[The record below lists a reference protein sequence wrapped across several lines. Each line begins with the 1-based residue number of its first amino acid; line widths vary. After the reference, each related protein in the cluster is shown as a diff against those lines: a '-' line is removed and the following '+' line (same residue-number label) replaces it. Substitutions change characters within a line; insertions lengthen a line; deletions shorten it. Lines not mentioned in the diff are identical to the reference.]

1 MTEVKRDEYEE
12 KRCLLNTTD
21 PANEQA
27 NRERIPIRHVID
39 KLDRTLSRGDYGEG
53 MRLLE
58 YWLREAR
65 ALGDEDGE
73 LSLESEMM
81 GLSRRVNDREKGLA
95 AISRGLELLEKS
107 GLADTVSGATI
118 LLNAATTK
126 KHFGDAVGALPLYSL
141 AEAVY
146 LARLTSD
153 DERLGGL
160 YNNYA
165 SSLAETGDRKRA
177 EEYYEKALAVM
188 GKIGVAGL
196 TGVAVTSVNLADFYA
211 VGDEP
216 DKDEKINATLKR
228 AWAALDSPDC
238 PRDGEY
244 AFVASK
250 CAPAFSYYGWFFA
263 AAELEKRIKE
273 IHERN

>member
-1 MTEVKRDEYEE
+1 MALKRDEYEE

-21 PANEQA
+21 PADERA
-27 NRERIPIRHVID
+27 NHERIPIRHVID
-39 KLDRTLSRGDYGEG
+39 KLDRALARGDYAEG
-53 MRLLE
+53 MRLLD
-58 YWLREAR
+58 YWIHEAQALR
-65 ALGDEDGE
+65 DEDGE
-73 LSLESEMM
+73 LSLQSETM
-81 GLSRRVNDREKGLA
+81 GLSRRVNDREKGLS
-95 AISRGLELLEKS
+95 AITRGLELLEKS
-107 GLADTVSGATI
+107 GLTDTVSGATI

-126 KHFGDAVGALPLYSL
+126 KHFGDAAGALPLYRQ
-141 AEAVY
+141 AETIY
-146 LARLTSD
+146 LARLFPD

-165 SSLAETGDRKRA
+165 SSLDETGDRKGA

-188 GKIGVAGL
+188 EKCGASGRC
-196 TGVAVTSVNLADFYA
+196 GVAVTSVNLADFYA
-211 VGDEP
+211 AGDEP
-216 DKDEKINATLKR
+216 DKDEKINATLGR
-228 AWAALDSPDC
+228 AWDALDAPDT

-263 AAELEKRIKE
+263 AAELEKRVKE

>member
-1 MTEVKRDEYEE
+1 MSLQRDEYEE
-12 KRCLLNTTD
+12 KRCLLSTSD
-21 PANEQA
+21 PEDKTA
-27 NRERIPIRHVID
+27 NRERVPIRHVID
-39 KLDRTLSRGDYGEG
+39 KLDRALSRGDTVEG
-53 MRLLE
+53 MRLID

-81 GLSRRVNDREKGLA
+81 GLSRRTNEREKGLA
-95 AISRGLELLEKS
+95 AIERGLELLAKS
-107 GLADTVSGATI
+107 GLSDTVSGATI

-126 KHFGDAVGALPLYSL
+126 KHFGDAAGALPLYRR
-141 AEAVY
+141 AEEIY
-146 LARLTSD
+146 CARLSPD
-153 DERLGGL
+153 DERIGGL

-165 SSLAETGDRKRA
+165 SSLSETGDRKSA
-177 EEYYEKALAVM
+177 EVYYEKALAVM
-188 GKIGVAGL
+188 EKLGAAGR

-211 VGDEP
+211 AGNDPER
-216 DKDEKINATLKR
+216 DEKINAALER
-228 AWAALDSPDC
+228 AWAALDAPDT
-238 PRDGEY
+238 PRDGDY

-263 AAELEKRIKE
+263 AAELERRMRE

>member
-1 MTEVKRDEYEE
+1 MELNRDEYEE

-21 PANEQA
+21 PEDKTA
-27 NRERIPIRHVID
+27 NRERIPIRHVVD
-39 KLDRTLSRGDYGEG
+39 KLDRALARGDYAEG
-53 MRLLE
+53 MRLLD
-58 YWLREAR
+58 YWTREAR

-73 LSLESEMM
+73 LSVTSELL

-95 AISRGLELLEKS
+95 AIDRALELLEKS

-118 LLNAATTK
+118 LLNASTTK
-126 KHFGDAVGALPLYSL
+126 KHFGDPEGAIPLYRQ

-146 LARLTSD
+146 LARLSPD

-160 YNNYA
+160 YNNFA
-165 SSLAETGDRKRA
+165 SSLSETGDRKTA
-177 EEYYEKALAVM
+177 EAYYEKALAVM
-188 GKIGVAGL
+188 EKNGAAGL
-196 TGVAVTSVNLADFYA
+196 LGVAVTSVNLADFYA
-211 VGDEP
+211 AGDEP
-216 DKDEKINATLKR
+216 EKDEKIGATLER
-228 AWAALDSPDC
+228 AWAALESPDA

-263 AAELEKRIKE
+263 AAELEKRVKE

>member
-1 MTEVKRDEYEE
+1 MELNRDEYEE

-21 PANEQA
+21 PEDKTA
-27 NRERIPIRHVID
+27 NRERIPIRHVVD
-39 KLDRTLSRGDYGEG
+39 KLDRALAQGDYAEG
-53 MRLLE
+53 MRLLD
-58 YWLREAR
+58 YWTREAR

-73 LSLESEMM
+73 LSVTSEML

-95 AISRGLELLEKS
+95 AIDRALGLLEKS

-126 KHFGDAVGALPLYSL
+126 KHFGDPEGAIPLYRQ

-146 LARLTSD
+146 LARLSPD

-160 YNNYA
+160 YNNFA
-165 SSLAETGDRKRA
+165 SSLSETGDRKTA
-177 EEYYEKALAVM
+177 EAYYEKALAVM
-188 GKIGVAGL
+188 EKNGAAGL
-196 TGVAVTSVNLADFYA
+196 LGVAVTSVNLADFYA
-211 VGDEP
+211 AGDEP
-216 DKDEKINATLKR
+216 EKDEKIGATLER
-228 AWAALDSPDC
+228 AWAALETPDA

-263 AAELEKRIKE
+263 ASELEKRVKE

>member
-1 MTEVKRDEYEE
+1 MELNRDEYEE

-21 PANEQA
+21 PEDKTA
-27 NRERIPIRHVID
+27 NRERIPIRHVVD
-39 KLDRTLSRGDYGEG
+39 KLDRALARGDYAEG
-53 MRLLE
+53 MRLLD
-58 YWLREAR
+58 YWTREAR

-73 LSLESEMM
+73 LSVTSEML

-95 AISRGLELLEKS
+95 AIDRALELLEKS

-126 KHFGDAVGALPLYSL
+126 KHFGDPEGAIPLYRQ

-146 LARLTSD
+146 LARLSPD

-160 YNNYA
+160 YNNFA
-165 SSLAETGDRKRA
+165 SSLSETGDRKTA
-177 EEYYEKALAVM
+177 EAYYEKALAVM
-188 GKIGVAGL
+188 EKNGAAGL
-196 TGVAVTSVNLADFYA
+196 LGVAVTSVNLADFYA
-211 VGDEP
+211 AGDEP
-216 DKDEKINATLKR
+216 ERDEKIGATLER
-228 AWAALDSPDC
+228 AWASLESPDA

-263 AAELEKRIKE
+263 ASELEKRVKE

>member
-1 MTEVKRDEYEE
+1 MGVQRDEYEE
-12 KRCLLNTTD
+12 KRCLLSMTD
-21 PANEQA
+21 PEDKTA

-39 KLDRTLSRGDYGEG
+39 KLDRALTRGDTAEG
-53 MRLLE
+53 MRLLD

-73 LSLESEMM
+73 LSVTSEMM

-95 AISRGLELLEKS
+95 AVARGLELLEKS
-107 GLADTVSGATI
+107 GLSDTVSGATI

-126 KHFGDAVGALPLYSL
+126 KHFGDAAGALPLYRR
-141 AEAVY
+141 AEEIYV
-146 LARLTSD
+146 ARLSPD
-153 DERLGGL
+153 DERFGGL
-160 YNNYA
+160 YNHYA
-165 SSLAETGDRKRA
+165 SSLAETGDRKSA
-177 EEYYEKALAVM
+177 GEYYEKALAVM
-188 GKIGVAGL
+188 EKLGAEGR
-196 TGVAVTSVNLADFYA
+196 TGVAVTLVNLADFYA
-211 VGDEP
+211 AGNDP
-216 DKDEKINATLKR
+216 DKDERINAALER
-228 AWAALDSPDC
+228 AWAALDAPDT

>member
-1 MTEVKRDEYEE
+1 MKLNRDEYEE

-21 PANEQA
+21 PEDKTA
-27 NRERIPIRHVID
+27 NRERIPIRHVVD
-39 KLDRTLSRGDYGEG
+39 KLDRALAQGDYAEG
-53 MRLLE
+53 MRLLD
-58 YWLREAR
+58 YWTREAR

-73 LSLESEMM
+73 LSVTSEML

-95 AISRGLELLEKS
+95 AIDRALGLLEKS

-126 KHFGDAVGALPLYSL
+126 KHFGDPEGAIPLYRQ

-146 LARLTSD
+146 LARLSPD

-160 YNNYA
+160 YNNFA
-165 SSLAETGDRKRA
+165 SSLSETGDRKTA
-177 EEYYEKALAVM
+177 EAYYEKALAVM
-188 GKIGVAGL
+188 EKNGAAGL
-196 TGVAVTSVNLADFYA
+196 LGVAVTSVNLADFYA
-211 VGDEP
+211 AGDEP
-216 DKDEKINATLKR
+216 EKDEKIGATLER
-228 AWAALDSPDC
+228 AWAALETPDA

-263 AAELEKRIKE
+263 ASELEKRVKE

>member
-1 MTEVKRDEYEE
+1 MELNRDEYEE

-21 PANEQA
+21 PEDKTA
-27 NRERIPIRHVID
+27 NRERIPIRHVVD
-39 KLDRTLSRGDYGEG
+39 KLDRALARGDYAEG
-53 MRLLE
+53 MRLLD
-58 YWLREAR
+58 YWTREAR

-73 LSLESEMM
+73 LSVTSELL

-95 AISRGLELLEKS
+95 AIDRALELLEKS

-126 KHFGDAVGALPLYSL
+126 KHFGDPEGAIPLYRQ

-146 LARLTSD
+146 LARLSPD

-160 YNNYA
+160 YNNFA
-165 SSLAETGDRKRA
+165 SSLSETGDRKTA
-177 EEYYEKALAVM
+177 EAYYEKALAVM
-188 GKIGVAGL
+188 EKNGAAGL
-196 TGVAVTSVNLADFYA
+196 LGVAVTSVNLADFYA
-211 VGDEP
+211 AGDEP
-216 DKDEKINATLKR
+216 EKDEKISATLER
-228 AWAALDSPDC
+228 AWAALESPDA

-263 AAELEKRIKE
+263 ASELEKRVKE
-273 IHERN
+273 IYERN

>member
-1 MTEVKRDEYEE
+1 MELNRDEYEE

-21 PANEQA
+21 PEDKTA
-27 NRERIPIRHVID
+27 NRERIPIRHVVD
-39 KLDRTLSRGDYGEG
+39 KLDRALARGDYAEG
-53 MRLLE
+53 MRLLD
-58 YWLREAR
+58 YWTREAR

-73 LSLESEMM
+73 LSVTSELL

-95 AISRGLELLEKS
+95 AIDRALELLEKS

-126 KHFGDAVGALPLYSL
+126 KHFGDPEGAIPLYRQ

-146 LARLTSD
+146 LARLSPD

-160 YNNYA
+160 YNNFA
-165 SSLAETGDRKRA
+165 SSLSETGDRKTA
-177 EEYYEKALAVM
+177 EAYYEKALAVM
-188 GKIGVAGL
+188 EKNGAAGL
-196 TGVAVTSVNLADFYA
+196 LGVAVTSVNLADFYA
-211 VGDEP
+211 AGDEP
-216 DKDEKINATLKR
+216 EKDEKICATLER
-228 AWAALDSPDC
+228 AWAALESPDA

-263 AAELEKRIKE
+263 ASELEKRVKE
-273 IHERN
+273 IYERN

>member
-1 MTEVKRDEYEE
+1 MELNRDEYEE

-21 PANEQA
+21 PEDKTA
-27 NRERIPIRHVID
+27 NRERIPIRHVVD
-39 KLDRTLSRGDYGEG
+39 KLDRALARGDYAEG
-53 MRLLE
+53 MRLLD
-58 YWLREAR
+58 YWTREAR

-73 LSLESEMM
+73 LSVTSEML

-95 AISRGLELLEKS
+95 AIDRALGLLEKS

-126 KHFGDAVGALPLYSL
+126 KHFGDPEGAIPLYRQ

-146 LARLTSD
+146 LARLSPD

-160 YNNYA
+160 YNNFA
-165 SSLAETGDRKRA
+165 SSLSETGDRKTA
-177 EEYYEKALAVM
+177 EAYYEKALAVM
-188 GKIGVAGL
+188 EKNGAAGL
-196 TGVAVTSVNLADFYA
+196 LGVAVTSVNLADFYA
-211 VGDEP
+211 AGDEP
-216 DKDEKINATLKR
+216 EKDEKIGATLER
-228 AWAALDSPDC
+228 AWAALESPDA

-263 AAELEKRIKE
+263 ASELEKRVKE